1 MKKILIITTGGTIAS
16 EQTEHGLIP
25 SLSSEQLLSFL
36 PKMDGIE
43 HDDPGMGDE
52 LVLETQAVCNIDSTD
67 MTYKQWLL
75 IAEAIKENYDKY
87 DGFVVA
93 HGTDTMAYTAAALS
107 YLIQDSPK
115 PIVITG
121 AQKPIGSE
129 ITDAKTNLRDS
140 IMYAAD
146 PESCDVVIVFG
157 GDVIAG
163 TRARKT
169 KTYSFSAFA
178 SINYPEL
185 AQVRDGRIVRYI
197 KKEKG
202 SGPVFYHRL
211 DPNVF
216 LIKLTPGMSPA
227 VLDTILASNDAVII
241 ESFGVGGL
249 PETLMEDFLQLMNNH
264 AEKVI
269 VMTTQVT
276 YEGSNIEV
284 YEVGMR
290 VKEKLPVLEA
300 KDMTQEAVLAKLM
313 WILALEPRP
322 DKDKIEELF
331 YKEVNLDT
339 VFG

>member
-16 EQTEHGLIP
+16 EETEHGLIP
-25 SLSSEQLLSFL
+25 ALSSEQLISYL
-36 PKMDGIE
+36 PD
-43 HDDPGMGDE
+43 MGDD
-52 LVLETQAVCNIDSTD
+52 LALETRAVCNIDSTD
-67 MTYKQWLL
+67 MTHNQWLL
-75 IAEAIKENYDKY
+75 IAEAIRENYDAF

-115 PIVITG
+115 PIVLTG

-140 IMYAAD
+140 IIYAAD
-146 PESCDVVIVFG
+146 PQSCDVVIVFG

-185 AQVRDGRIVRYI
+185 AQIRDGRIVCYI

-202 SGPVFYHRL
+202 SGPVFYDRL

-227 VLDTILASNDAVII
+227 VLDTILSSNDAVII

-249 PETLMEDFLQLMNNH
+249 PESLMEDFMKLMDNH
-264 AEKVI
+264 AEKDKVI

-290 VKEKLPVLEA
+290 VKEKLPIMES

-322 DKDKIEELF
+322 DREKIEELF

-339 VFG
+339 VF